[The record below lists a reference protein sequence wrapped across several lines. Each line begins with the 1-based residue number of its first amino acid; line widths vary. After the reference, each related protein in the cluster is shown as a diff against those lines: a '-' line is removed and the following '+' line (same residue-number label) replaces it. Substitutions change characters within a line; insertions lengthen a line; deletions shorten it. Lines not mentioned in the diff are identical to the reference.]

1 MNFSASTSIHSATMM
16 LAKNVFVFG
25 FYLLVLLEEILWRAT
40 PTSCSVSLVT
50 DSTTVTVGFLYFKV
64 HLFTY

>member
-1 MNFSASTSIHSATMM
+1 MNFNASTSIHSATMT

-25 FYLLVLLEEILWRAT
+25 FYLLVLLEEILWRTT
-40 PTSCSVSLVT
+40 PTGCSVSLVA

-64 HLFTY
+64 YLFTY